1 MTCSPTLLRRRA
13 LARACALGA
22 IFACAPA
29 TRLAVAQTVNEAA
42 GATEGDLA
50 GVDPAAAGASIVHRA
65 SELLFRA
72 MSLVGTRY
80 RRGGN
85 SPDTGF
91 DCSGFVGYLFREV
104 LGVRLPRSSN
114 EIWSHGA
121 EIARAALEPGDL
133 VFFNTLRRPFSHV
146 GVYVGDDRFIHA
158 PASGGAVRTE
168 NMNERYWARRWDGA
182 RRIAA

>member
-1 MTCSPTLLRRRA
+1 MTSGLAPTRRRV
-13 LARACALGA
+13 LARAFAFGA

-29 TRLAVAQTVNEAA
+29 TRLALAQPAVEAA
-42 GATEGDLA
+42 GSVVGEAA
-50 GVDPAAAGASIVHRA
+50 GEAPTTAGASIAHRA

-85 SPDTGF
+85 TPDAGF
-91 DCSGFVGYLFREV
+91 DCSGFVGYLFRDV

-121 EIARAALEPGDL
+121 EVVRDAIEPGDL

-146 GVYVGDDRFIHA
+146 GVYVGEDRFIHA

>member
-1 MTCSPTLLRRRA
+1 MLSRRRA
-13 LARACALGA
+13 LARACAFGA
-22 IFACAPA
+22 IFAYAPA
-29 TRLAVAQTVNEAA
+29 VRVALAQPALDAAASVIAEGA
-42 GATEGDLA
+42 GAGA
-50 GVDPAAAGASIVHRA
+50 GEAGAPAAASIAHRA

-72 MSLVGTRY
+72 MSLVGIRY

-104 LGVRLPRSSN
+104 LNVRLPRSAD
-114 EIWSHGA
+114 EIWRHGA
-121 EIARAALEPGDL
+121 EVVRDALEPGDL

-146 GVYVGDDRFIHA
+146 GVYVGEDRFIHA

-168 NMNERYWARRWDGA
+168 SMNERYWTSRWNGA

>member
-1 MTCSPTLLRRRA
+1 MLPRRRA
-13 LARACALGA
+13 LARACAFGA

-29 TRLAVAQTVNEAA
+29 TRLALAQPAVDAA
-42 GATEGDLA
+42 GRLIGEEVGEAPA
-50 GVDPAAAGASIVHRA
+50 PAAASIAHRA
-65 SELLFRA
+65 SELLFHA
-72 MSLVGTRY
+72 MSLVGIRY

-104 LGVRLPRSSN
+104 MNVRLPRSAD
-114 EIWSHGA
+114 EIWRHGA
-121 EIARAALEPGDL
+121 EVVRDALEPGDL

-146 GVYVGDDRFIHA
+146 GVYVGEDRFIHA

-168 NMNERYWARRWDGA
+168 SMNERYWTSRWNGA